1 MQLRGKLFIVGIGP
15 GSIDDMT
22 VRAID
27 AIKKSEYVVGVDT
40 YISQIAPLL
49 KDQIVIESMMG
60 GEVQRAKKAVTLAE
74 ERHIVSIISGGDPNV
89 YGMGALVFEFIAASS
104 CDFDIEVI
112 PGVTAV
118 NAVGA
123 VLGAPLSS
131 DYAVISLSDLLIPWS
146 EIEKRLGNAA
156 TSGFVIALYNP
167 RSRNRPSQFS
177 RCIDILRKYRRDVP
191 VGIVKNGFRHGQE
204 VIITTLNSVMDY
216 EDTIDMKTTVIIGH
230 EESYIWKR
238 SILTPRGYHNKY
250 EY

>member
-1 MQLRGKLFIVGIGP
+1 LRGKLFIVGIGP
-15 GSIDDMT
+15 GFIEDMT
-22 VRAID
+22 MRAID
-27 AIKKSEYVVGVDT
+27 AINRSEYVVGVDT

-49 KDQIVIESMMG
+49 KDQKVIESTMG

-74 ERHIVSIISGGDPNV
+74 EGHTVSIISGGDPNV
-89 YGMGALVFEFIAASS
+89 YGMGALVFEFIAVSS

-131 DYAVISLSDLLIPWS
+131 DYAVISLSDLLTPWS
-146 EIEKRLGNAA
+146 EIKRRLGSAA
-156 TSGFVIALYNP
+156 ASGFVIALYNP

-177 RCIDILRKYRRDVP
+177 RCVSILQKYRKDVP
-191 VGIVKNGFRHGQE
+191 VGIVRNGLRYGQK
-204 VIITTLNSVMDY
+204 VIVTTLNSVMDH
-216 EDTIDMKTTVIIGH
+216 EDAIDMKTTVIIGN
-230 EESYIWKR
+230 EESFIWR
-238 SILTPRGYHNKY
+238 GRILTPRGYHKKY

>member
-1 MQLRGKLFIVGIGP
+1 
-15 GSIDDMT
+15 
-22 VRAID
+22 
-27 AIKKSEYVVGVDT
+27 VDT

-49 KDQIVIESMMG
+49 KDQIVIESTMG

-74 ERHIVSIISGGDPNV
+74 ESHIVSIISGGDPNV
-89 YGMGALVFEFIAASS
+89 YGMGALVFEFIAKSS

-123 VLGAPLSS
+123 VLGAPLSG

-146 EIEKRLGNAA
+146 EIEKRLGNAV

-177 RCIDILRKYRRDVP
+177 RCVDILQKYRKDVP

-216 EDTIDMKTTVIIGH
+216 EDVIDMKTTVIIGN

-238 SILTPRGYHNKY
+238 RILTPRGYHKKY

>member
-1 MQLRGKLFIVGIGP
+1 LRGKLFVVGIGP
-15 GSIDDMT
+15 GFIDDMT
-22 VRAID
+22 VRAMD
-27 AIKKSEYVVGVDT
+27 AIKRSEYVVGVDT
-40 YISQIAPLL
+40 YISQIKPLL
-49 KDQIVIESMMG
+49 KDQIVIESTMG

-74 ERHIVSIISGGDPNV
+74 ENHTISIISGGDPNV
-89 YGMGALVFEFIAASS
+89 YGMGALVFELIATSN

-204 VIITTLNSVMDY
+204 VIITTLNSVMEY
-216 EDTIDMKTTVIIGH
+216 EDAIDMRTTVIIGN
-230 EESYIWKR
+230 EESYIWNGR
-238 SILTPRGYHNKY
+238 ILTPRGYHKKY
-250 EY
+250 DY

>member
-15 GSIDDMT
+15 GLIDDMT

-27 AIKKSEYVVGVDT
+27 AIKRSEYVVGVDT

-60 GEVQRAKKAVTLAE
+60 GEVQRAKKAVTLAKE
-74 ERHIVSIISGGDPNV
+74 SHIVSIISGGDPNV
-89 YGMGALVFEFIAASS
+89 YGMGALVFEFIAASN

-123 VLGAPLSS
+123 VLGAPLSG

-216 EDTIDMKTTVIIGH
+216 EDTIDMKTTVIIGN

-238 SILTPRGYHNKY
+238 RILTPRGYHKKY

>member
-1 MQLRGKLFIVGIGP
+1 LFIVGIGP
-15 GSIDDMT
+15 GLIDDMT

-27 AIKKSEYVVGVDT
+27 AIKRSEYVVGVDT

-49 KDQIVIESMMG
+49 KNQIIIASTMG
-60 GEVQRAKKAVTLAE
+60 GEVQRAKKAVTLVE
-74 ERHIVSIISGGDPNV
+74 ENHIVSIISGGDPNV
-89 YGMGALVFEFIAASS
+89 YGMSALVFELIAAAN

-146 EIEKRLGNAA
+146 DIEKRLGNAA

-177 RCIDILRKYRRDVP
+177 RCIDILRKYRKDVP

-204 VIITTLNSVMDY
+204 VIITTLNSVMNY
-216 EDTIDMKTTVIIGH
+216 EDVIDMKTTVIIGN

-238 SILTPRGYHNKY
+238 RILTPRGYHKKY